1 LKIESKKNVF
11 GFININKKDGTG
23 GFIIPNTTEVLEI
36 IKELIKDSDYEV
48 ETNGGVEMA
57 ETLCDRCGINMTDKK
72 GNTQIG
78 ILLTLDGKSP
88 EFERFKETF
97 GKTTLQVCFTC
108 WGKSLMGI
116 LD

>member
-1 LKIESKKNVF
+1 MKIER
-11 GFININKKDGTG
+11 NKPIKGAVMDE
-23 GFIIPNTTEVLEI
+23 IP
-36 IKELIKDSDYEV
+36 
-48 ETNGGVEMA
+48 
-57 ETLCDRCGINMTDKK
+57 CDRCGINMTDKD

-78 ILLTLDGKSP
+78 ILMTLDGEST

-116 LD
+116 VD